1 MSMTLRR
8 CRWWSICLIAA
19 AAAFAA
25 NAAEPPEQPPPQSGA
40 PAPATSSSPSTR
52 TDSVHTPKA
61 LPESESDLRQ
71 LLSDNNRKIE
81 GLETE
86 VKDWSAALGSLEER
100 LQTIPTPRNDLDQ
113 LLQAAE
119 GAVTSKNAAQTLNA
133 LQALYGAF
141 FGPTLNQAYPPYG
154 DQERFADPSSP
165 AKVLLNKAQSQLAA
179 VSQEYY
185 TPVNNW
191 SSATGVMLYP
201 VDNSRPNLP
210 SIEKV
215 KELRQIYTQ
224 ERQKAYFDKLTNVL
238 NDAIRTATAA
248 RSKAMQDRDSS
259 YALRDQIYQSIDKG
273 RKEIN
278 QLAIELGLPL
288 FCGTVLLLFVI
299 PFLFLR
305 LGARGDAPSSSD
317 PRNFQ
322 FGTLVEISTVLL
334 LTMSILILG
343 LAQKLEGPVLGTL
356 LGGISGYVLNR
367 TRSRSS
373 TSGEKAAG
381 G

>member
-1 MSMTLRR
+1 
-8 CRWWSICLIAA
+8 LIAA

-25 NAAEPPEQPPPQSGA
+25 NAAEAPEQPPPQGGA
-40 PAPATSSSPSTR
+40 PAPATSSPSTR

-71 LLSDNNRKIE
+71 LLSDTNRKIE

-86 VKDWSAALGSLEER
+86 VKDWSATLGSLEER
-100 LQTIPTPRNDLDQ
+100 LQTIPTPRNDFDQ

-119 GAVTSKNAAQTLNA
+119 NAVASKNAMQTLNA
-133 LQALYGAF
+133 LQGLYSAF
-141 FGPTLNQAYPPYG
+141 FGPTLNQAYPLYG
-154 DQERFADPSSP
+154 DQEKFADPSSP
-165 AKVLLNKAQSQLAA
+165 AKVLLNKAQGQLAA
-179 VSQEYY
+179 MSQDYY

-201 VDNSRPNLP
+201 VDNSRPILP

-305 LGARGDAPSSSD
+305 LGARGDTPSSSD

-373 TSGEKAAG
+373 TSEERTAG